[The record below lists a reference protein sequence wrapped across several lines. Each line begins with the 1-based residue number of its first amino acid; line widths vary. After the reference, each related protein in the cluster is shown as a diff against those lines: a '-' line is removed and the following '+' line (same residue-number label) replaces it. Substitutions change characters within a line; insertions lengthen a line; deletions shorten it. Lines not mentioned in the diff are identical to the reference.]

1 MVMTFTK
8 RSKLHSKT
16 SVNPT
21 EAPAMPQ
28 HPPLGLALDR
38 VVKALAIGAGG
49 LMFLAAI
56 IGVVEVL
63 IRWVFDTSLIGIVEI
78 NTVAVIWA
86 VCGCFPYC
94 LWTHG
99 NIAVRVFG
107 QVRSERFRR
116 GLEAGAGTSLF
127 AVFLLMAHQLW
138 LHGQQL
144 SQAGS
149 ASLMLRIPMGMV
161 WLVAAALVFVAAL
174 TQAYVVLAQ
183 LRGWPQGAVPGQLP
197 QEG

>member
-1 MVMTFTK
+1 
-8 RSKLHSKT
+8 
-16 SVNPT
+16 
-21 EAPAMPQ
+21 MPK
-28 HPPLGLALDR
+28 HPPLGLVLDR
-38 VVKALAIGAGG
+38 AVKALAIAAVGLILGAA
-49 LMFLAAI
+49 L
-56 IGVVEVL
+56 IGVAEVF
-63 IRWVFDTSLIGIVEI
+63 IRWVFDSSLIGIAEI

-116 GLEAGAGTSLF
+116 GIEAGAGTLLF
-127 AVFLLMAHQLW
+127 FVFLFMAHQLW

-144 SQAGS
+144 GKAGS
-149 ASLMLRIPMGMV
+149 ASLMLKIPMGTV
-161 WLVAAALVFVAAL
+161 WMAAAGMILFAAL

-183 LRGWPQGAVPGQLP
+183 LRGWPQGNTPGQRLP